1 MSADAVADRTFVWM
15 RRLLLG
21 VYVLQVVRFAWL
33 CDDAYITFRTVD
45 NFVGGHGLTWNVAER
60 VQVYTNPLFMLVFAL
75 VYAVTREAFLSAIA
89 LQVVLSA
96 GAAWILG
103 WKVARGAASGAF
115 VLVVLSVSRAFVDY
129 STSGLENPL
138 NHLLLAAFLW
148 QVLDRPRATFVHGL
162 LAALLL
168 VSRLDMALLVGPP
181 LVYRVAQ
188 ARSLRAFLA
197 AALGFLPFLLW
208 EGFALVYYGS
218 LVPNTAYAKLSTG
231 IPDRALIPQGRHYY
245 HALWKF
251 DRTAYAVL
259 AAGLATGLVLWRRLG
274 VWAVALSLY
283 LIYIIQIG
291 GDFMAGRF
299 FTSPLCIAV
308 GLLALIALPRRWQAA
323 WLLPI
328 LAAVGLAYQTDRS
341 PVHPGA
347 ERAEARARLGDC
359 VLEAKIS
366 DERFCWAYAS
376 SLASDAAWS
385 DLPVGYW
392 RKTGEDLQKA
402 AAAHPGRRIVSERLN
417 IGMIG
422 YYAGPDVHI
431 VDPYALA
438 DPLLARLPIAAGEG
452 WGIGHFARVV
462 PKGYARAVV
471 DGPDALEDKGIAA
484 LYADVWLVTRGP
496 IFSPA
501 RWGAIWRLATGA
513 DDGLYDREK
522 ARRR

>member
-1 MSADAVADRTFVWM
+1 VSADADRIFVWL

-21 VYVLQVVRFAWL
+21 VYIFQVVRFAWL

-60 VQVYTNPLFMLVFAL
+60 VQVYTNPLFMLIFSL
-75 VYAVTREAFLSAIA
+75 VYAFTREAFLSAIA

-96 GAAWILG
+96 GAAWLLG
-103 WKVARGAASGAF
+103 WKVARSAASGAF
-115 VLVVLSVSRAFVDY
+115 VLVVLAVSRSFVDY

-148 QVLDRPRATFVHGL
+148 QILDRPRATFVHGL

-168 VSRLDMALLVGPP
+168 TSRLDMALLVGPP
-181 LVYRVAQ
+181 LVYRVIQ
-188 ARSLRAFLA
+188 ARSWRAVLG
-197 AALGFLPFLLW
+197 AALGFAPFLLW

-218 LVPNTAYAKLSTG
+218 PVPNTAYAKLSTG

-245 HALWKF
+245 HALLKF
-251 DRTAYAVL
+251 DRPGFVVL
-259 AAGLATGLVLWRRLG
+259 AAGLAAGLVLWRRFG
-274 VWAVALSLY
+274 AWALALSLY
-283 LIYIIQIG
+283 LVYVIEIG

-299 FTSPLCIAV
+299 FTAPLCIAV
-308 GLLALIALPRRWQAA
+308 GLLAQLELPRRWSAA
-323 WLLPI
+323 WLLPALGAI
-328 LAAVGLAYQTDRS
+328 GLAYQTDRS

-347 ERAEARARLGDC
+347 ARAVARAHFADC
-359 VLEAKIS
+359 IVEGKIS
-366 DERFCWAYAS
+366 DERFCWSESS
-376 SLASDAAWS
+376 SLASDTPWS
-385 DLPVGYW
+385 ELPVGYW
-392 RKTGEDLQKA
+392 RKTGEELHKS
-402 AAAHPGRRIVSERLN
+402 AAAHPGRRLVTERLN

-422 YYAGPDVHI
+422 YYAGPDVHV

-438 DPLLARLPIAAGEG
+438 DPLLARLPIAAGEP

-462 PKGYARAVV
+462 PKGYLKAVV
-471 DGPDALEDKGIAA
+471 EGPDALEDKGIAA
-484 LYADVWLVTRGP
+484 LYAEVWLVTRGP
-496 IFSPA
+496 IFAPA

-513 DDGLYDREK
+513 DDELYDHEK